1 MGVGALVAALVISLG
16 AFGLG
21 QFVAGGQTTAPQTDT
36 LAAAMLPLV
45 EPPPAADELPL
56 ALGHAGIGSVWNQLA
71 EPVGSLPPTSPG
83 VFAQS
88 APFSVAAAPPIRP
101 DEVVGVVPYWALPSE
116 ATLDLKGVT
125 TVVYAGLDINSN
137 GSVQTSGTEWDA
149 YLSQDFV
156 NLVDAAHADGA
167 RVVLSI
173 QDFDQRSLD
182 QLSASPTAGAT
193 LAQSVL
199 LLVKMRDLD
208 GVNLD
213 LEGQGS
219 QDQTG
224 VTNLVTAVS
233 QTLKAADPHYQVTVD
248 TDASSAGTPGGIY
261 DLSALNGAVDAFLVT
276 ADQLNL
282 AATPSATSRMT
293 SADDSLQS
301 TLNEYASEVPADKV
315 IAILPLFGLEWQTSD
330 GTLQAKPVGA
340 PDVETPAAVRATR
353 HSALWDAITKTAWT
367 PFRVGTQWHEA
378 FFETSRSLRLAAR
391 TAKTNGIAGVGV
403 WGLGTDGTDDA
414 LIISALA
421 SHSSTGATT
430 SQNAS
435 GSDSSTPSVPSTTTT
450 TTTTPVGPAST
461 TTTTS
466 PPSTASSSSPPGSPW
481 SMASGI
487 WIDSRTNLIPTAVP
501 SGLAT
506 AVGVMSGFTTS
517 YPGLT
522 CLEQEQFLN
531 VYVVAG
537 QPDDFYVVAQV
548 GQGDCTNAA
557 FVFYD
562 PNSPIPV
569 AGS

>member
-1 MGVGALVAALVISLG
+1 MGVGALVAALVVSLG
-16 AFGLG
+16 AFGVG
-21 QFVAGGQTTAPQTDT
+21 QFVAGAQTTDPQTNA
-36 LAAAMLPLV
+36 LAAAMLPLI

-71 EPVGSLPPTSPG
+71 EPLGSLPATPPG

-88 APFSVAAAPPIRP
+88 APSSVAAAPPIRA
-101 DEVVGVVPYWALPSE
+101 DEVVGVVPYWALPGE
-116 ATLDLKGVT
+116 ASLDLKGVT
-125 TVVYAGLDINSN
+125 TVVYAGLGINSN

-167 RVVLSI
+167 RIVLSL
-173 QDFDQRSLD
+173 QDFDQTSLD
-182 QLSASPTAGAT
+182 QLSASPTAPAT

-224 VTNLVTAVS
+224 VTNLVSAVS
-233 QTLKAADPHYQVTVD
+233 QTLKAANPHYQVTVD
-248 TDASSAGTPGGIY
+248 TNASSAGTSGGIY
-261 DLSALNGAVDAFLVT
+261 DLSALTGAVDAFLVT

-330 GTLQAKPVGA
+330 DTLQAKPVGA

-378 FFETSRSLRLAAR
+378 FFETPRALRLVAR
-391 TAKTNGIAGVGV
+391 TAAANGIAGVGV

-414 LIISALA
+414 PIISALA
-421 SHSSTGATT
+421 SHASPDATT
-430 SQNAS
+430 SQSAS
-435 GSDSSTPSVPSTTTT
+435 GSDSGTSSVPSTTTT
-450 TTTTPVGPAST
+450 TTTPVAPAST

-466 PPSTASSSSPPGSPW
+466 PPSTASSSSPSGSPW
-481 SMASGI
+481 SMASGV
-487 WIDSRTNLIPTAVP
+487 WIDSRTDLIPTAVP

-531 VYVVAG
+531 VYVVSG

-569 AGS
+569 SGS